1 MIQLT
6 MLNRTKISLNAIYIE
21 RLDATP
27 DTIVTMASGK
37 KVYVLETVEEV
48 SEKVTGYY
56 RKINLLSGL
65 RKPSEEE

>member
-1 MIQLT
+1 

-37 KVYVLETVEEV
+37 KVYVLESVEEV
-48 SEKVTGYY
+48 SDKVTSYY

-65 RKPSEEE
+65 HKPNGEE

>member
-6 MLNRTKISLNAIYIE
+6 MLNQTKISLNAVYIE

-27 DTIVTMASGK
+27 DTIVTMISGK

-48 SEKVTGYY
+48 AEKVTSYY
-56 RKINLLSGL
+56 REINVLSSL
-65 RKPSEEE
+65 HRPNLEE

>member
-27 DTIVTMASGK
+27 DTIVSMTSGK
-37 KVYVLETVEEV
+37 KVYVLESVEEV
-48 SEKVTGYY
+48 SEKITSYY
-56 RKINLLSGL
+56 QKINLFSGL
-65 RKPSEEE
+65 HKPNGEV